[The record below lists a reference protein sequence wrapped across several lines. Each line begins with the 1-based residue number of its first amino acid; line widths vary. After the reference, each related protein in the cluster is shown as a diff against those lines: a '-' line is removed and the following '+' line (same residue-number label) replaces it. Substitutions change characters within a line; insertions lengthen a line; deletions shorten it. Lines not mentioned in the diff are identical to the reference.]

1 MDAPVHQRAVFTAVK
16 RSFARVKME
25 RTKTKAWFYL
35 DAQAHQRVVF
45 TAVKRSFAIV
55 KKERT
60 EFLGVLSGADQRA
73 VFMAVKRSFAI
84 VKKERTH
91 GDICDDWNDG
101 SRQNG
106 LCGR

>member
-1 MDAPVHQRAVFTAVK
+1 
-16 RSFARVKME
+16 ME

-45 TAVKRSFAIV
+45 TSVKRSFARV

-73 VFMAVKRSFAI
+73 VFTAVKRSFAI

-106 LCGR
+106 LCSR

>member
-1 MDAPVHQRAVFTAVK
+1 
-16 RSFARVKME
+16 
-25 RTKTKAWFYL
+25 
-35 DAQAHQRVVF
+35 
-45 TAVKRSFAIV
+45 V

-73 VFMAVKRSFAI
+73 VFTVVKRSFAI

>member
-1 MDAPVHQRAVFTAVK
+1 MQLLASAQKDNPTTEGRQFLDASVHQRAVFTAVK
-16 RSFARVKME
+16 RSFAR
-25 RTKTKAWFYL
+25 
-35 DAQAHQRVVF
+35 
-45 TAVKRSFAIV
+45 V

-73 VFMAVKRSFAI
+73 VFTAVKRSFAI

>member
-1 MDAPVHQRAVFTAVK
+1 MLLRLNVLSSMTTRK
-16 RSFARVKME
+16 G
-25 RTKTKAWFYL
+25 FYL
-35 DAQAHQRVVF
+35 DATVHQRVVF
-45 TAVKRSFAIV
+45 TAVKRSFA
-55 KKERT
+55 R
-60 EFLGVLSGADQRA
+60 
-73 VFMAVKRSFAI
+73 